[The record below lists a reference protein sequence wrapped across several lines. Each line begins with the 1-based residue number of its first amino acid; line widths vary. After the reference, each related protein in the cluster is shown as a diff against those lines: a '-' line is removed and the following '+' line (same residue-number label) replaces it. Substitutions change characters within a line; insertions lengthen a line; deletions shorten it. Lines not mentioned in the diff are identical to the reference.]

1 MVRYKV
7 IFVFFTLLCM
17 LACQSQKSEVGDS
30 SIQIDW
36 DNVSFGDFS
45 IENVEYIP
53 LETTDSSL
61 LGSVSKV
68 LFRNNRFYVLDKMSG
83 GVYVFDRMGNFLSS
97 IVKPGEGPE
106 EYIELMDMDVDKEG
120 NVYIADNARMVV
132 KKYRYPECTHDKTF
146 DIGMHYWEFSCLGE
160 DCFLLKDVFG
170 KEGMEMKLAHF
181 DGKSHKVTPLIE
193 KAFSSVNEMD
203 VMKCSRF
210 NFYRSGEKLYYYE
223 RFTPNIYS
231 VSSEGKL
238 TKVYELV
245 SSNYIPKEDL
255 EGLQR
260 EPMKFL
266 KERRYIK
273 DVIGLFESQE
283 YFICAPIISPSGVC
297 LVVPKNDM
305 SDAIRIDLTQKPE
318 FLGASLVEGVV
329 EGKFFSMLNTPNEVA
344 LEYDGRLKEIGENAN
359 PVLMLFS
366 IKVKRD
372 E

>member
-1 MVRYKV
+1 MMKLNF
-7 IFVFFTLLCM
+7 IFVSFVLLCM
-17 LACQSQKSEVGDS
+17 VACQSQKPEVGDS

-36 DNVSFGDFS
+36 DHTSLGDFTV
-45 IENVEYIP
+45 ENIEYIP
-53 LETTDSSL
+53 LETTENSL

-97 IVKPGEGPE
+97 IVKPGEGPD
-106 EYIELMDMDVDKEG
+106 EYIELMDMDVDKGG

-132 KKYRYPECTHDKTF
+132 KKYRYPECTHDETF
-146 DIGMHYWEFSCLGE
+146 DIGMHYWEFSCLNE

-181 DGKSHKVTPLIE
+181 DSKNHKVTPLIE
-193 KAFSSVNEMD
+193 KAFSSVNEID
-203 VMKCSRF
+203 VMKCSKF
-210 NFYRSGEKLYYYE
+210 NFYRSGERLYYYE

-231 VSSEGKL
+231 VSTKGEL
-238 TKVYELV
+238 TKVYVLQ
-245 SSNYIPKEDL
+245 SSNYISKEDL

-260 EPMKFL
+260 KPMNFL
-266 KERRYIK
+266 KERKYIK

-283 YFICAPIISPSGVC
+283 YFICTPVIAPSGVC
-297 LVVPKNDM
+297 LVVPKNDV
-305 SDAIRIDLTQKPE
+305 SDAIRIDLAQKPE

-329 EGKFFSMLNTPNEVA
+329 EGKFFSILNAPNKMA
-344 LEYDGRLKEIGENAN
+344 LENDGRLKEIGENAN

-366 IKVKRD
+366 IKVKHYK
-372 E
+372 